1 MSGTATGLPD
11 IPAMLAT
18 LVRHE
23 VDFVVIGGVAV
34 AYHGFV
40 RATRDVDI
48 IPRPEGDNLARLWQ
62 ALEEL
67 EARPAVLR
75 DFRHDEL
82 PVPLTLEG
90 LLDLGSWDLETK
102 HGRLE
107 ILHHVAGKLEDPQ
120 DYDRLRAAADSGDY
134 DFGTVRFAGYED
146 LIDFKNLAGRE
157 QDLIDIRA
165 LREARG
171 ETRP

>member
-1 MSGTATGLPD
+1 MSGTATVLPD

-23 VDFVVIGGVAV
+23 MDFVVIGGVAV

-48 IPRPEGDNLARLWQ
+48 IPRPERDNLARLWR

-67 EARPAVLR
+67 EARPAAAR
-75 DFRHDEL
+75 NFRPDEL
-82 PVPLTLEG
+82 PVPFTLDG

-107 ILHHVAGKLEDPQ
+107 ILQHLAGKLEEPQ
-120 DYDRLRAAADSGDY
+120 DYDRLRAAAEGGDY
-134 DFGTVRFAGYED
+134 DFG
-146 LIDFKNLAGRE
+146 
-157 QDLIDIRA
+157 
-165 LREARG
+165 
-171 ETRP
+171 

>member
-1 MSGTATGLPD
+1 MSRAETLLPD
-11 IPAMLAT
+11 IPAMLAI
-18 LVRHE
+18 LARHE
-23 VDFVVIGGVAV
+23 VDFLVIGGVAV

-48 IPRPEGDNLARLWQ
+48 IPRPERDNLARLWR

-67 EARPAVLR
+67 EARPAAAR
-75 DFRHDEL
+75 NFRPDEL
-82 PVPLTLEG
+82 PVPFTLDG

-102 HGRLE
+102 HGRL
-107 ILHHVAGKLEDPQ
+107 ILQHLVGKLEEPQ
-120 DYDRLRAAADSGDY
+120 DYDRLRAAAESGDY
-134 DFGTVRFAGYED
+134 DFGTVWFAGYED
-146 LIDFKNLAGRE
+146 LIDLKNLAGRE